1 MTIDLNCDL
10 GEGAGRDAELMA
22 LVTTAN
28 VACGAHAGDDDT
40 MRATVRLAREHGVA
54 VGAHPGFPDRADFGR
69 RERPVS
75 ADEVRALVSGQVA
88 ALRRIAGEECVKIG
102 HVKLHGALYNQA
114 ARDTALA
121 GAVHEAVRAAGV
133 PALLVPAGSVQERV
147 SRGLAEVRVVAEVFA
162 DRAYRADGSLAPR
175 TSPGALITDE
185 ESAVAQVLRLVREG
199 KVRALSGED
208 VVLRG
213 ETVCLHGDGP
223 RAVVFARRLREALRE
238 AGVEVEAFAR

>member
-1 MTIDLNCDL
+1 MS
-10 GEGAGRDAELMA
+10 GRLRQ
-22 LVTTAN
+22 L
-28 VACGAHAGDDDT
+28 
-40 MRATVRLAREHGVA
+40 
-54 VGAHPGFPDRADFGR
+54 
-69 RERPVS
+69 

-88 ALRRIAGEECVKIG
+88 ALRRIADEECVKIG

>member
-69 RERPVS
+69 RERLVS

-88 ALRRIAGEECVKIG
+88 ALRRIA
-102 HVKLHGALYNQA
+102 
-114 ARDTALA
+114 
-121 GAVHEAVRAAGV
+121 
-133 PALLVPAGSVQERV
+133 
-147 SRGLAEVRVVAEVFA
+147 
-162 DRAYRADGSLAPR
+162 
-175 TSPGALITDE
+175 DE
-185 ESAVAQVLRLVREG
+185 E
-199 KVRALSGED
+199 
-208 VVLRG
+208 
-213 ETVCLHGDGP
+213 
-223 RAVVFARRLREALRE
+223 
-238 AGVEVEAFAR
+238 